1 MGGASDRLNRKV
13 EYPYLYWGSWILL
26 CTAVAALESE
36 FDGPVFV
43 IKTAFWWLVFGL
55 GTICGHHYRKT
66 GNRAMPVMT
75 GIAIVFGAVTAI
87 GMPRLEIVDRLL
99 LMLLWTQAGVNCI
112 LAKRRD
118 FYLSYIVS
126 LILVFAGAGFSRY
139 AAYIGY
145 MAAYVLALMFILIAD
160 YADDKLSEARGGD
173 KDLLAGGLRLPL
185 KGLEIA
191 LLAIAVSTVI
201 YLLVPHFPSP
211 ELFRVDMRNRGAS
224 REDKAW
230 LGDAFRDM
238 RMQDYEARR
247 KKNRGQKGGGAQGGE
262 NGGGGQPG
270 GEGRGGGKGGGGYA
284 GFGDSFGVGSGPVG
298 LMPDK
303 VMFFLKSDRALYC
316 RGKIF
321 NHFDGNNWTERDIE
335 KQNLFTNMGIF
346 IIGDTYYSEGVRQKY
361 MIVEDMPP
369 LIFSAYRPNAL
380 VYPAASVVLDSEFG
394 LHSIGRVQEKGT
406 IYHLKSRQFD
416 FDGRPTAGRERCENI
431 AKYLQMPG
439 GTFSIRRLAHK
450 IVENKKSDYE
460 KAAAIENYLREN
472 CRYMPSGALHQWG
485 DEPVYEFLFKV
496 RQGHSEIFATS
507 MVMLL
512 RSEDIPARFVTGY
525 RATRFSPFRGV
536 FEVRGTDVHS
546 WVEAYINGEQWVTF
560 EPTPEFK
567 PPKKKIGSVYFF
579 NFFDYADDFLKRM
592 IATDPGA
599 WWAKLLEMFREF
611 IRRASELLKSAA
623 QFLEGIAGASW
634 LWLRGNGWW
643 ELLLAALALFL
654 APKAYRALL
663 PFFFKYRLERLD
675 RSDPKEFII
684 RCYLEMENFLKR
696 RGLRRP
702 VSMDV
707 KEYRDFL
714 GGSFP
719 SLAGPAAAVAD
730 AFQRARY
737 SDTPVSGA
745 DADDS
750 LKAYWQIL
758 EAAPLSARKTTLTK
772 KIAQKLRSTF

>member
-1 MGGASDRLNRKV
+1 MGEAPDRLNRKV
-13 EYPYLYWGSWILL
+13 EYPYLYWGAWILL

-43 IKTAFWWLVFGL
+43 IKTAFWWIVFGL
-55 GTICGHHYRKT
+55 GIICGRHYRKT
-66 GNRAMPVMT
+66 GNRAMPVLT
-75 GIAIVFGAVTAI
+75 GIALVFGAVTAI
-87 GMPRLEIVDRLL
+87 GMPRLDIADRLL
-99 LMLLWTQAGVNCI
+99 LMLLWVQAGVNCI
-112 LAKRRD
+112 LARRRD

-126 LILVFAGAGFSRY
+126 LILVFAGAGFSRN
-139 AAYIGY
+139 ASYIGY

-185 KGLEIA
+185 KGIEIA

-211 ELFRVDMRNRGAS
+211 EIFRVSMNNQGGS

-230 LGDAFRDM
+230 LGDALRDM
-238 RMQDYEARR
+238 RMQDYEAQR
-247 KKNRGQKGGGAQGGE
+247 KKSRGQKGGGAQGGE
-262 NGGGGQPG
+262 ARGGGQPG
-270 GEGRGGGKGGGGYA
+270 GGDKVGGGYA
-284 GFGDSFGVGSGPVG
+284 GFGNSLGVGSGPVG
-298 LMPDK
+298 LIPNK
-303 VMFFLKSDRALYC
+303 VMFFLKADRALYC
-316 RGKIF
+316 RGKVF
-321 NHFDGNNWTERDIE
+321 NHFDGNTWTERDIE

-346 IIGDTYYSEGVRQKY
+346 IIGDTYYSEGIRQKY

-380 VYPAASVVLDSEFG
+380 VYPAASVVVDSEFG
-394 LHSIGRVQEKGT
+394 LHSIGKVQEKGT
-406 IYHLKSRQFD
+406 IYHVKSRQFD

-431 AKYLQMPG
+431 AKYLQMPA

-450 IVENKKSDYE
+450 IVENRNSDYE

-496 RQGHSEIFATS
+496 RQGHSEMFATS

-512 RSEDIPARFVTGY
+512 RSEEIPARLVTGY

-592 IATDPGA
+592 IENNSGE
-599 WWAKLLEMFREF
+599 WWAKIMEMFREF
-611 IRRASELLKSAA
+611 IKTAAEFLKSAV
-623 QFLEGIAGASW
+623 QLLEDLAAGARD
-634 LWLRGNGWW
+634 WLRGNGWW
-643 ELLLAALALFL
+643 EVLLAALALFVC
-654 APKAYRALL
+654 PRAYRSLL
-663 PFFFKYRLERLD
+663 PFFFKYRLVRLD
-675 RSDPKEFII
+675 RSDPKKFII
-684 RCYLEMENFLKR
+684 RCYMEMESFLKS

-702 VSMDV
+702 GSMDV
-707 KEYRDFL
+707 REYRDFL

-719 SLAGPAAAVAD
+719 ALAGQAAAVAD
-730 AFQRARY
+730 TFQRARY
-737 SDTPVSGA
+737 SDTPVSMA

-758 EAAPLSARKTTLTK
+758 EAAPLVAGKVNLMKRLVRKFRTTV
-772 KIAQKLRSTF
+772 